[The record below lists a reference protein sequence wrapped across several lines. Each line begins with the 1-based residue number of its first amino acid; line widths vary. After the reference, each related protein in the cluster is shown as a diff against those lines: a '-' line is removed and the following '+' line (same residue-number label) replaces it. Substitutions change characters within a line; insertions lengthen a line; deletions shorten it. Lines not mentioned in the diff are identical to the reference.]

1 MTLTQSSAAQS
12 SAAQSSPASATCT
25 PGANP
30 NTKHFSKELLAVTA
44 RYQGSSTWVSIRQLL
59 TTFIPFFALAAGMYG
74 AYDVSPWLTVLI
86 GIPAAFFIVR
96 MFIVQHDCGHGSFF
110 NSRTANNTVGIFCSI
125 FTFIPYY
132 YWRRQHAIHHA
143 TNGLLEQRGQGDVDV
158 LTVREYLALPR
169 WQRFKYRM
177 IRNPY
182 VFMLFGPV
190 FFLLVSNRFAFDK
203 KKTTTRE
210 RANVYI
216 TNIALGLLLATL
228 ALVMGVERMAITVFP
243 MLWLAA
249 ALGIWLFYVQHQFE
263 HTYWEH
269 TKEWDYVEAAMKGS
283 SYLKLPRWLQWFT
296 GDIGLHHIHHLAP
309 LIPNYK
315 LETTYKENRE
325 LQEVTTLTFWQAVK
339 TLNLCAWDEE
349 QHRLISFKELRAAV
363 RKANL
368 AGA

>member
-1 MTLTQSSAAQS
+1 MTLAQTFSESAS
-12 SAAQSSPASATCT
+12 NVSGLKSDL
-25 PGANP
+25 
-30 NTKHFSKELLAVTA
+30 KRLSKELLAITA
-44 RYQGSSTWVSIRQLL
+44 RYQGSSTWISVRQLL
-59 TTFIPFFALAAGMYG
+59 TTFVPFFAIAAGMYL
-74 AYDVSPWLTVLI
+74 AYDESPWLTVLL
-86 GIPAAFFIVR
+86 GIPAALFIIR
-96 MFIVQHDCGHGSFF
+96 MFIIQHDCGHGSFF
-110 NSRTANNTVGIFCSI
+110 NSRTANNTVGTICSI

-158 LTVREYLALPR
+158 LTVREYLALPT
-169 WQRFKYRM
+169 WKRFKYRV

-182 VFMLFGPV
+182 VFMFIGPI

-216 TNIALGLLLATL
+216 TNVALGLLLVTL
-228 ALVMGVERMAITVFP
+228 TVVMGFEQMAITVFP
-243 MLWLAA
+243 TLWLAS

-263 HTYWEH
+263 QTYWEH

-315 LETTYKENRE
+315 LETSFNENKE
-325 LQEVTTLTFWQAVK
+325 LQEVTTLTFWEAVK

-349 QHRLISFKELRAAV
+349 EHRLISFKELRAAV
-363 RKANL
+363 RKAESVP
-368 AGA
+368 A

>member
-1 MTLTQSSAAQS
+1 MYLTYS
-12 SAAQSSPASATCT
+12 
-25 PGANP
+25 
-30 NTKHFSKELLAVTA
+30 
-44 RYQGSSTWVSIRQLL
+44 
-59 TTFIPFFALAAGMYG
+59 
-74 AYDVSPWLTVLI
+74 VSPWITVLLA
-86 GIPAAFFIVR
+86 IPAALFIVR
-96 MFIVQHDCGHGSFF
+96 MFIIQHDCGHGSFF
-110 NSRTANNTVGIFCSI
+110 NSRTANNTVGMVCSL

-158 LTVREYLALPR
+158 LTVKEYLALSPGK
-169 WQRFKYRM
+169 RFKYRV

-182 VFMLFGPV
+182 VFMFIGPI

-203 KKTTTRE
+203 KKTTIRE

-216 TNIALGLLLATL
+216 TNVMLAVLLATL
-228 ALVMGVERMAITVFP
+228 AITMGFEQMAITVFP
-243 MLWLAA
+243 TLWLAA

-263 HTYWEH
+263 QTYWEH
-269 TKEWDYVEAAMKGS
+269 TKEWDYVDAALKGS

-315 LETTYKENRE
+315 LEDSFNENKA
-325 LQEVTTLTFWQAVK
+325 LQQVTILNFWQAVK

-349 QHRLISFKELRAAV
+349 KHRLISFRELRAAV
-363 RKANL
+363 RA
-368 AGA
+368 AEA